1 MNAPFAK
8 VFDTAKG
15 QIVAMLGCDEDD
27 HPEIRFY
34 SKPAGLG
41 ICQAAIAWENSDEGE
56 VKAQKVFDDLTEE
69 HAIVATEQLFAF
81 ASQLTE

>member
-1 MNAPFAK
+1 MNTPFAK

-27 HPEIRFY
+27 QPEIRFY
-34 SKPAGLG
+34 AKPVGLG
-41 ICQAAIAWENSDEGE
+41 ICQSAVAWESSDTGE
-56 VKAQKVFDDLTEE
+56 AQAQKVFDELTEE
-69 HAIVATEQLFAF
+69 HAIAATKQLFAF